1 MAIDANQIVSVVEIV
16 VYVPALLLSLI
27 VCNRHGFSRSSG
39 WYYTFTLSL
48 IRIIGDV
55 LLLLTYSN
63 TSTGL
68 LIAAVI
74 FDHIG
79 LTPLLLATLGM
90 LSRLVDLINSSTT
103 TSITIKYFRLVQ
115 LAVVVGAVL
124 GIVGAE
130 QASSSSSPSA
140 MTYIAVLCYVAAY
153 AVIVLVFCLALPF
166 TREHIRDAERAL
178 APAIG
183 LALPLV
189 LSNGKP
195 TIDDAVKAALF
206 LGGLSVSSGLTEHPS
221 NEAIVMAEK
230 GG

>member
-39 WYYTFTLSL
+39 YVNLESRHCDQTKTLIHADQLESHRWYYTFTLSL

-90 LSRLVDLINSSTT
+90 LSRLYGPS
-103 TSITIKYFRLVQ
+103 VQ
-115 LAVVVGAVL
+115 MP
-124 GIVGAE
+124 IY
-130 QASSSSSPSA
+130 QR
-140 MTYIAVLCYVAAY
+140 M
-153 AVIVLVFCLALPF
+153 
-166 TREHIRDAERAL
+166 
-178 APAIG
+178 
-183 LALPLV
+183 
-189 LSNGKP
+189 
-195 TIDDAVKAALF
+195 
-206 LGGLSVSSGLTEHPS
+206 
-221 NEAIVMAEK
+221 
-230 GG
+230 